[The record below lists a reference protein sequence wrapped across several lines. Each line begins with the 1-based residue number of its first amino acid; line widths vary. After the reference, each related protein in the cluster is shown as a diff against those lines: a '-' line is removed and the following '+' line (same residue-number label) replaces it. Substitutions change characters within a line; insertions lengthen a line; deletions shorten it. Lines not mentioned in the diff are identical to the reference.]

1 MDHDIIIGAN
11 FRTVLK
17 GKGYFFLIAS
27 TSHQIEK
34 STENQLLKK
43 LTASVLYNPPLLKD
57 FGTKMSPSNDIL
69 IFSMQ
74 MD

>member
-1 MDHDIIIGAN
+1 M
-11 FRTVLK
+11 VLK

-27 TSHQIEK
+27 IFSSDWKK
-34 STENQLLKK
+34 STENQLLKN
-43 LTASVLYNPPLLKD
+43 LRANDLYHLPLLKD
-57 FGTKMSPSNDIL
+57 FGTKMFPQYEIL